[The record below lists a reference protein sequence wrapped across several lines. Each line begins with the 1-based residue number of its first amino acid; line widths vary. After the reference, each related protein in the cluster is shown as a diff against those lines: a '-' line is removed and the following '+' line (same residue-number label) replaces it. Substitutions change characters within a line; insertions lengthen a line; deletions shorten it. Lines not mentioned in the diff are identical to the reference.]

1 MARVYR
7 SLDAIG
13 PDARNAT
20 VCIGNFDGVHEGHR
34 ALLRRNLEISHQ
46 MRTIPSVLTFDP
58 HPTKVVAPHRAPRLL
73 TTIAQR
79 AELLSREGIEQV
91 FVLPFDRGFS
101 ELRPDEFVRT
111 VLVDAIGARAVLVG
125 DNFRFG
131 HGQAG
136 DVETLRALGEQFG
149 FRTEIVTGVRLRG
162 RFVSSTAAREAIE
175 SGAVSIAARLLGRP
189 YSVDGVVV
197 SGFGIGSKQTVPT
210 INLQTD
216 AEVLPA
222 HGVYITRTH
231 DLDAP
236 GRQWPSIT
244 NVGFR
249 PTFDGDRLTVET
261 YLLASLEGNTPE
273 RIRLEFLRRVR
284 EERKFDSPEA
294 LKAQILRDVGRAQT
308 YFRRT
313 AGLRSGSA
321 C

>member
-1 MARVYR
+1 MIRVYR
-7 SLDAIG
+7 SLHAIG
-13 PDARNAT
+13 PEARNST

-34 ALLRRNLEISHQ
+34 ALLYRNLEISRQ
-46 MRTIPSVLTFDP
+46 MRTTPSVLTFDP

-73 TTIAQR
+73 TTVDQR
-79 AELLSREGIEQV
+79 AELLERNGIEQL
-91 FVLPFDRGFS
+91 FVLPFDRTFS
-101 ELRPDEFVRT
+101 ELRPDQFVKT

-125 DNFRFG
+125 ENFRFG
-131 HGQAG
+131 HKQSG

-149 FRTEIVTGVRLRG
+149 FRTEIVLGVTMRG
-162 RFVSSTAAREAIE
+162 RFVSS
-175 SGAVSIAARLLGRP
+175 SAVRDTIDAGNISLANRFLGRP
-189 YSVDGVVV
+189 YSVDGAVV

-210 INLQTD
+210 INLDTQ

-222 HGVYITRTH
+222 CGVYITRTH
-231 DLDAP
+231 DLDAV
-236 GRQWPSIT
+236 GRRWPSIT

-249 PTFDGDRLTVET
+249 PTFDGDRLTIET
-261 YLLASLEGNTPE
+261 YLLAPLDGDTPV

-294 LKAQILRDVGRAQT
+294 LKAQILRDVSRANA

-313 AGLRSGSA
+313 SRVPSGPA